1 MKKTI
6 KFSFSAVAYLF
17 FLSNFFIQLNAAEE
31 SILQMPHVFGASNL
45 KTLPL
50 ENDNEA
56 KEFTT
61 LINTKS
67 RPNSEEF
74 SAKLGTKVWLFG
86 KDPETRQWIIQLNG
100 PKRRS
105 LRYLVNEKQL
115 NQLAYFNDE
124 DKNKVATREDVQ
136 ALKDEDRP
144 IIEANT
150 TKTPPEKKKNTKCKV
165 ALTFDD
171 GPRRET
177 TSRLMSF
184 LKKNDVKASFFVTAD
199 NAKTNPDIL
208 QNQANAKHSSGEA
221 LYLLANHSK
230 NHPDLRTQNA
240 EELRMQ
246 ILAFDQNETYKN
258 YLSKTRFKKYFRAPF
273 GAFNS
278 RILAAIS
285 NEGYSVPHVHWNVD
299 SNDWKSF
306 KEVSEAG
313 KLRPEVSYN
322 ASKSIANDVTAQ
334 ILKKCQDP
342 VLSQQGIIVL
352 MHDIHAFSVNAVI
365 GVPGYTDGIVNR
377 LKDQVEFIRM
387 NEVSRTNPVLM
398 GTDLVNGSPTKGK
411 PTKVHSKNAS
421 GVKQK

>member
-1 MKKTI
+1 MKK
-6 KFSFSAVAYLF
+6 FSKSSLSVIVYVFII
-17 FLSNFFIQLNAAEE
+17 SNFFNHLNAADE
-31 SILQMPHVFGASNL
+31 SILKMPHVFGANSL

-50 ENDNEA
+50 ENEA
-56 KEFTT
+56 KEFST
-61 LINTKS
+61 LLNTKS
-67 RPNSEEF
+67 RPNPVEF
-74 SAKLGTKVWLFG
+74 SGKIGTKVFLFG
-86 KDPETRQWIIQLNG
+86 KDPETHKWIVQLNG

-105 LRYLVNEKQL
+105 LRYLVNEQQL
-115 NQLAYFNDE
+115 NQLASFSDE
-124 DKNKVATREDVQ
+124 VKNKVATQEDVQ
-136 ALKDEDRP
+136 ALKEEDRP
-144 IIEANT
+144 IIEANS
-150 TKTPPEKKKNTKCKV
+150 TKTPPEKEKSTKCKV

-171 GPRRET
+171 GPRRDT

-230 NHPDLRTQNA
+230 NHPNLSTQSTEQLRT
-240 EELRMQ
+240 Q

-258 YLSKTRFKKYFRAPF
+258 YLSKTGFKKYFRAPY
-273 GAFNS
+273 GAINS
-278 RILAAIS
+278 NVLSAVSR
-285 NEGYSVPHVHWNVD
+285 EGYSVPHVGWNVD
-299 SNDWKSF
+299 SNDWKLAS
-306 KEVSEAG
+306 EVLKAG
-313 KLRPEVSYN
+313 RLRPEVSYN
-322 ASKSIANDVTAQ
+322 ASKTIANDVTAQ

-365 GVPGYTDGIVNR
+365 GVPGYTDGIVNK

-387 NEVSRTNPVLM
+387 NEVSRANPVLM

-411 PTKVHSKNAS
+411 PTKIHSKNAS